1 MQVAPTNAAFI
12 CGEHGCPGD
21 THVVAC
27 AFGLLIELNRDH
39 IEVEVVSDDGLLKKG
54 VELGGPL
61 VLCVQFVG
69 FSQLE

>member
-1 MQVAPTNAAFI
+1 
-12 CGEHGCPGD
+12 
-21 THVVAC
+21 VAC

-39 IEVEVVSDDGLLKKG
+39 IEVEVVSDDGLLEVG

-61 VLCVQFVG
+61 VLCVQFSG